1 MVEPPKT
8 IFYGFP
14 KADKPTSKQFP
25 EPQCNS
31 ENVCGSGKLA
41 VFRGGG
47 GILRTIFVDEAK
59 NLFGYDIKKRPEL
72 A

>member
-25 EPQCNS
+25 ELQCNS

-41 VFRGGG
+41 VFGGG
-47 GILRTIFVDEAK
+47 GGGG
-59 NLFGYDIKKRPEL
+59 NL
-72 A
+72 